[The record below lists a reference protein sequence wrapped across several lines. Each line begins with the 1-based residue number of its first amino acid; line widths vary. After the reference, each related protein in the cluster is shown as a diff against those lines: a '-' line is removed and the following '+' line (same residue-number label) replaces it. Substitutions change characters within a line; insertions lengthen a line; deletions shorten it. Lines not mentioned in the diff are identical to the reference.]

1 MTIMNN
7 FLNVTVGVPLGLLMF
22 LCLEFTKNY
31 GLAII
36 VFTLLT
42 KIILFPLNIM
52 VQKNSIKMVKIQP
65 ELNNIAAQN
74 PDNPD
79 LASEEQFKLYKREN
93 YHPLAGLIPMMIQIP
108 LVLGVLQVIYNPLQ
122 HLLRLPKE
130 VVGVITNHAVELLK
144 LSEAGSSIQA
154 KAIDLIHNPLFVDS
168 FRNLECAGADM
179 PAVIQKILDFNMSF
193 GGINL
198 AAVPSLKSMD
208 ILLLIPLLAG
218 ASSLLLCVCQNQVN
232 VLQKEQG
239 FIGKWGMALFLV
251 MFSMYFAMV
260 VPAGVGIYWTASNL
274 FSIAALYLVNWLY
287 KPEDYI
293 DYDALEKSK
302 LALAQSKEVQ
312 KSRRLSKE
320 DKVRAKADYK
330 AFCKDENKQ
339 LVFYSEKNGFYKYFK
354 SVLEYILE
362 HSDVTIHYVTSDPAD
377 DIFKLNHPQIKP
389 YFIDDNRLIPL
400 FMKIDSDI
408 AVMTVP
414 DLENFHLKRSYVRK
428 DVEYIYM
435 FHYPLSTTMV
445 LRKGALD
452 HYDTIFCVGEFQFDE
467 IRQTENLYGLK
478 EKKLVNC
485 GYGLLGD
492 LITQYENMNLMERG
506 RKKILIAPSW
516 QEANI
521 LDSCL
526 VRLLD
531 QLLGKGFDV
540 YVRPHPEYIKRYGMK
555 MNEIVSRYSDYKG
568 GDLYF
573 ELDFTSSNSL
583 FDSDIVISD
592 WSGAAYEFAFITK
605 KPVLFIN
612 TPPKINNPE
621 YDRIEARPLELTLRD
636 KVGAQLEM
644 DQLDKVYETT
654 CSLLKADDEYKERI
668 TSILNNTISYLG
680 KQSGE
685 IGGQYILDRLK
696 ERKKYEG

>member
-1 MTIMNN
+1 
-7 FLNVTVGVPLGLLMF
+7 
-22 LCLEFTKNY
+22 
-31 GLAII
+31 
-36 VFTLLT
+36 
-42 KIILFPLNIM
+42 
-52 VQKNSIKMVKIQP
+52 
-65 ELNNIAAQN
+65 
-74 PDNPD
+74 
-79 LASEEQFKLYKREN
+79 
-93 YHPLAGLIPMMIQIP
+93 
-108 LVLGVLQVIYNPLQ
+108 
-122 HLLRLPKE
+122 
-130 VVGVITNHAVELLK
+130 
-144 LSEAGSSIQA
+144 
-154 KAIDLIHNPLFVDS
+154 
-168 FRNLECAGADM
+168 
-179 PAVIQKILDFNMSF
+179 
-193 GGINL
+193 
-198 AAVPSLKSMD
+198 
-208 ILLLIPLLAG
+208 
-218 ASSLLLCVCQNQVN
+218 
-232 VLQKEQG
+232 
-239 FIGKWGMALFLV
+239 
-251 MFSMYFAMV
+251 
-260 VPAGVGIYWTASNL
+260 
-274 FSIAALYLVNWLY
+274 
-287 KPEDYI
+287 
-293 DYDALEKSK
+293 
-302 LALAQSKEVQ
+302 
-312 KSRRLSKE
+312 
-320 DKVRAKADYK
+320 
-330 AFCKDENKQ
+330 
-339 LVFYSEKNGFYKYFK
+339 
-354 SVLEYILE
+354 
-362 HSDVTIHYVTSDPAD
+362 
-377 DIFKLNHPQIKP
+377 
-389 YFIDDNRLIPL
+389 
-400 FMKIDSDI
+400 MKIDSDI

-467 IRQTENLYGLK
+467 IRQTEKLYGLK

-526 VRLLD
+526 DRLLD

-621 YDRIEARPLELTLRD
+621 YDRIGARPLELTLRD

-654 CSLLKADDEYKERI
+654 CSLLEADDEYKERI

-685 IGGQYILDRLK
+685 IGGQYILERLK